1 MILGLFYPL
10 ALSEGVAPFYLENM
24 HLPQVFMLCFLLFL
38 LNIPAAAISPE
49 SELLCHLRTQG
60 ATYYLRM
67 SLLLLSV
74 FLARIIS
81 E

>member
-1 MILGLFYPL
+1 MIQCLFYPL
-10 ALSEGVAPFYLENM
+10 ALSEGVVPSYLENT
-24 HLPQVFMLCFLLFL
+24 HLPQVFMLCFLLSL
-38 LNIPAAAISPE
+38 LNIPATAISPE

-60 ATYYLRM
+60 ARYYLRM

-81 E
+81 K